1 MENKKILIVTHE
13 MAPYTDLTEQAQFV
27 RDLALKAGISPSTI
41 VRIESGLPVR
51 HITKRKI
58 AKALG
63 VEPSY
68 IDFT

>member
-1 MENKKILIVTHE
+1 MILAVKKLKEIREKKALS
-13 MAPYTDLTEQAQFV
+13 M

-41 VRIESGLPVR
+41 VRIENGLPVR

-63 VEPSY
+63 VEPNS
-68 IDFT
+68 IDFS

>member
-1 MENKKILIVTHE
+1 MILTVKKIKVIR
-13 MAPYTDLTEQAQFV
+13 EQKALSV